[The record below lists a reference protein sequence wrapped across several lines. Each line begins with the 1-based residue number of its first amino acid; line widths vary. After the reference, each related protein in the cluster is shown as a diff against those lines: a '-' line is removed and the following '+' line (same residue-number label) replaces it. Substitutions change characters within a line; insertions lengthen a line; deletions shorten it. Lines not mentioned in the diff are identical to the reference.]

1 MFVVA
6 HGEMG
11 MDKQTILKVAEIA
24 RLKLAEE
31 ELSRFEKEFES
42 IFDYFSDL
50 KKLDLREEFG
60 YATDNKN
67 VFRDDR
73 VKAKNSEEI
82 LKNVPRIDKR
92 YLKVPKGLQ

>member
-1 MFVVA
+1 V
-6 HGEMG
+6 
-11 MDKQTILKVAEIA
+11 DKQTILKVAEIA

-31 ELSRFEKEFES
+31 ELSRFEKEFEK

-50 KKLDLREEFG
+50 KKLNLQEEFG

-73 VKAKNSEEI
+73 AKAKNSEEI

-92 YLKVPKGLQ
+92 YLKVPKGLR